1 MPNRFTPL
9 NPSTSQAAAFA
20 QINKN
25 FAELDREA
33 VTKKF
38 KDGDGNDLLIGKTG
52 DQTFGMKMSTEDSTI
67 EVGKLSSGEYGF
79 SFSDGTV
86 TFLKMTKDGLVLND
100 GTNDRILI
108 GKSTGGF

>member
-38 KDGDGNDLLIGKTG
+38 KDGDGNEFI
-52 DQTFGMKMSTEDSTI
+52 Q
-67 EVGKLSSGEYGF
+67 GKLPDGEFGF

-86 TFLKMTKDGLVLND
+86 TFLKVTKNGLVLND